1 MNALHILSLI
11 IWAVIGIHALTYEQI
26 DTVKFA
32 CLWITFILS
41 QLSLLF
47 TFHSSIPNGKAHD
60 LTSSQDPQIRRLTML
75 NSRIYYSQKL
85 LNWIQLASRSDIPMI
100 LAVLHHIQQISL
112 KSLDESELKLYD
124 EYVAGEKEFDDE

>member
-32 CLWITFILS
+32 CLWLTFILS

-47 TFHSSIPNGKAHD
+47 TFHSSIPNGKAHG
-60 LTSSQDPQIRRLTML
+60 LTNSQDSQIRRLTML
-75 NSRIYYSQKL
+75 NSRIYYSKKL
-85 LNWIQLASRSDIPMI
+85 LNWIQLASRSDLPMI
-100 LAVLHHIQQISL
+100 LAVLHHMLQISL
-112 KSLDESELKLYD
+112 KGLDESELKLYD